1 MVPRGCPL
9 EVVPTRTAA
18 DEHRGMFRAHRASTR
33 TDRAWRFAAPL
44 LVACL
49 LASAGAAAPAAV
61 AADSSGTVAAL
72 RTQQLKAEADM
83 RRADRQIAKLSRLR
97 RSHAR
102 LVQQAGRRLD
112 AAVARKGKVRQRA
125 LKAHRRLDELELR
138 LARATRVR
146 PDPKGR
152 QAADAPRLR
161 KTVRTQ
167 RAKVR
172 QAETKLRKAQRVVE
186 RARDLKQSRRG
197 KPTKVRLA
205 KRAAERER
213 AEARL
218 SSAITAMSTLARE
231 RAGRARAAGA
241 SRLARPVKGK
251 VSQAYG
257 CTGGRY
263 NPRRGSCAHFHDGL
277 DLAAKAGTKVRAP
290 APGVVAY
297 VGFNPWDQGARAYVV
312 IIEHARGVQTVYAH
326 LAPKR
331 MVRAGARVE
340 RGDVI
345 GRVGMTGTTTGPHV
359 HWEVRRN
366 NVSVDPLRA
375 GR

>member
-1 MVPRGCPL
+1 MVPRGSLL
-9 EVVPTRTAA
+9 EVVPTSTAA
-18 DEHRGMFRAHRASTR
+18 DEHRSMFRAHRASTR
-33 TDRAWRFAAPL
+33 TERAWRLAAPL
-44 LVACL
+44 LIACL
-49 LASAGAAAPAAV
+49 LASAGAAAPASV
-61 AADSSGTVAAL
+61 AADSSANVAGL
-72 RTQQLKAEADM
+72 RAQLLKAETDM

-97 RSHAR
+97 RSHTH
-102 LVQQAGRRLD
+102 LVQQARKRLD
-112 AAVARKGKVRQRA
+112 TAVARKDKVRQRA
-125 LKAHRRLDELELR
+125 LKAHRKLDELELR
-138 LARATRVR
+138 LARVTRVR

-161 KTVRTQ
+161 TTVRTQ

-172 QAETKLRKAQRVVE
+172 QAEAELRKAQRVVE

-197 KPTKVRLA
+197 KPTRVRLA
-205 KRAAERER
+205 KRVAERER

-218 SSAITAMSTLARE
+218 SSAITAMSALSRE

-241 SRLARPVKGK
+241 SRLARPVTGS

-263 NPRRGSCAHFHDGL
+263 NPRRGSCNHFHDGL
-277 DLAAKAGTKVRAP
+277 DIAAKAGTQVRAS

-297 VGFNPWDQGARAYVV
+297 VGFNPWDQDARAYVV

-326 LAPKR
+326 LAPQR

-340 RGDVI
+340 RGDVV

-359 HWEVRRN
+359 HWEVTRN
-366 NVSVDPLRA
+366 GVSMNPLRA

>member
-1 MVPRGCPL
+1 
-9 EVVPTRTAA
+9 
-18 DEHRGMFRAHRASTR
+18 MFRAHRASTR
-33 TDRAWRFAAPL
+33 SERAWRLAAPL

-49 LASAGAAAPAAV
+49 LASVGAAAPASV
-61 AADSSGTVAAL
+61 AADTSANVAGL
-72 RTQQLKAEADM
+72 RAQQLKAETDM
-83 RRADRQIAKLSRLR
+83 RRADRQIAKLLRLR
-97 RSHAR
+97 RSHTH
-102 LVQQAGRRLD
+102 LVQQARKRVD
-112 AAVARKGKVRQRA
+112 AAVARKDKVRQRA
-125 LKAHRRLDELELR
+125 LQAHRELGELELR
-138 LARATRVR
+138 LARVTRVR

-161 KTVRTQ
+161 KAARTQ

-172 QAETKLRKAQRVVE
+172 QAEAELRKAQQVVE
-186 RARDLKQSRRG
+186 KARHLKRSRRG
-197 KPTKVRLA
+197 TPTKVRLA

-218 SSAITAMSTLARE
+218 SSAITAMSVLSRE
-231 RAGRARAAGA
+231 RAERARASGA

-263 NPRRGSCAHFHDGL
+263 NPRRGGCAHFHDGL
-277 DLAAKAGTKVRAP
+277 DIAAKAGTKVRAS

-312 IIEHARGVQTVYAH
+312 IIEHARGVQSVYAH
-326 LAPKR
+326 LAPQR
-331 MVRAGARVE
+331 VVGAGARVA
-340 RGDVI
+340 RGDVV

-359 HWEVRRN
+359 HWEVTRN
-366 NVSVDPLRA
+366 GASVDPRT

>member
-1 MVPRGCPL
+1 
-9 EVVPTRTAA
+9 
-18 DEHRGMFRAHRASTR
+18 
-33 TDRAWRFAAPL
+33 
-44 LVACL
+44 
-49 LASAGAAAPAAV
+49 V
-61 AADSSGTVAAL
+61 AADSSATVAGIRA
-72 RTQQLKAEADM
+72 QQLKAEADM

-97 RSHAR
+97 RSHTR
-102 LVQQAGRRLD
+102 LVQQAGKRLD
-112 AAVARKGKVRQRA
+112 AAVARKDRVRQRA
-125 LKAHRRLDELELR
+125 LEAHRRLDKLELR
-138 LARATRVR
+138 LARVTRVR

-161 KTVRTQ
+161 KTVGTQ

-172 QAETKLRKAQRVVE
+172 EAEAKLRQAQRLVE
-186 RARDLKQSRRG
+186 RVRDLKQSRRG

-218 SSAITAMSTLARE
+218 SAAITAMSAVARE
-231 RAGRARAAGA
+231 RAERALAVGA

-263 NPRRGSCAHFHDGL
+263 NPPRGSCAHFHDGL
-277 DLAAKAGTKVRAP
+277 DIAAKAGTKVRAA

-326 LAPKR
+326 LTPKR
-331 MVRAGARVE
+331 LVRAGARVE
-340 RGDVI
+340 RGEVI
-345 GRVGMTGTTTGPHV
+345 GLVGMTGTTTGPHV
-359 HWEVRRN
+359 HWEVTRN
-366 NVSVDPLRA
+366 GVSVDPQQA